1 MYSKEQKDIAL
12 RIYHQTE
19 SVTETIRILGYPTR
33 RNLYTWIA
41 EENTPPK
48 TRKEYPVIDNPPD
61 HPRNPPLEVKLNAI
75 HRCYELG
82 ENIKYVSEDIGYSR
96 ASIYQWRKRYLKE
109 GTLGLMNHKNITP
122 GTLVEGS
129 VSSTDIS
136 SDEINQLKAQ
146 MQDMQLEIDILKETI
161 NVLKKD
167 PDIDQSTL
175 TNGEKTVIID
185 VLKNRYS
192 LPLLLQKLQL
202 SKSSYYYQEQSLQ
215 KEDKYTLLRVRVI
228 ELFTENKGRYG
239 YRRIHALLK
248 RENIIVSEKVIRRI
262 MKEEQL
268 VVKIKRTRK
277 YNSYQGEISPAVDNL
292 INRNFSASKPNEK
305 WLTDIT
311 EFAIPAGKVY
321 LSPIVDCFDGLLV
334 NWNISTSPDALLVNS
349 MLDDAAKLLSVG
361 EKPIIHSD
369 RGVHY
374 RWPGWIDRMEKNGF
388 IRSMSKKGC
397 SPDNSACE
405 GVFGRIKNEMFYNAD
420 WSGVNIS
427 EFIGILNDYLL
438 NQKDIVVTGIAKDG
452 REALTLIEEKQP
464 DLVVLDIIMP
474 HLDGLGVL
482 ERLNSMNLTKFPRIV
497 VLSAVGQDKITQRAI
512 TLGADYYVVK
522 PFDMDIFTKRI
533 RDMFN
538 DSLLGNDEPVKKQV
552 AMTTTEMITAPSRGP
567 VDLETEITNI
577 IHEIGVPAHIKGYM
591 YLREAITMVVN
602 DMELL
607 SAVTKELYPS
617 IAKKY
622 NTTASRVERA
632 IRHAIE
638 VAWGR
643 GQVEAIN
650 KLFGYTVHNE
660 KGKPTN
666 SEFIAI
672 IADKLRLKNKV
683 S

>member
-48 TRKEYPVIDNPPD
+48 TRKEYPVINNPPD
-61 HPRNPPLEVKLNAI
+61 HPRNPPLEVKLDAI

-122 GTLVEGS
+122 GTLVESS

-146 MQDMQLEIDILKETI
+146 IQ
-161 NVLKKD
+161 
-167 PDIDQSTL
+167 
-175 TNGEKTVIID
+175 
-185 VLKNRYS
+185 
-192 LPLLLQKLQL
+192 
-202 SKSSYYYQEQSLQ
+202 
-215 KEDKYTLLRVRVI
+215 
-228 ELFTENKGRYG
+228 
-239 YRRIHALLK
+239 A
-248 RENIIVSEKVIRRI
+248 
-262 MKEEQL
+262 
-268 VVKIKRTRK
+268 
-277 YNSYQGEISPAVDNL
+277 
-292 INRNFSASKPNEK
+292 NEK

-427 EFIGILNDYLL
+427 EFIGILNDYLYWY
-438 NQKDIVVTGIAKDG
+438 N
-452 REALTLIEEKQP
+452 E
-464 DLVVLDIIMP
+464 
-474 HLDGLGVL
+474 
-482 ERLNSMNLTKFPRIV
+482 
-497 VLSAVGQDKITQRAI
+497 
-512 TLGADYYVVK
+512 
-522 PFDMDIFTKRI
+522 KRI
-533 RDMFN
+533 KK
-538 DSLLGNDEPVKKQV
+538 SLGYLSPIEYRHRLG
-552 AMTTTEMITAPSRGP
+552 
-567 VDLETEITNI
+567 L
-577 IHEIGVPAHIKGYM
+577 
-591 YLREAITMVVN
+591 
-602 DMELL
+602 
-607 SAVTKELYPS
+607 VT
-617 IAKKY
+617 
-622 NTTASRVERA
+622 
-632 IRHAIE
+632 
-638 VAWGR
+638 
-643 GQVEAIN
+643 
-650 KLFGYTVHNE
+650 
-660 KGKPTN
+660 
-666 SEFIAI
+666 
-672 IADKLRLKNKV
+672 
-683 S
+683 

>member
-48 TRKEYPVIDNPPD
+48 TRKKYPVINNPPD
-61 HPRNPPLEVKLNAI
+61 HPRNPPLEVKLDAI

-82 ENIKYVSEDIGYSR
+82 ENIKYVSENIGYSR

-146 MQDMQLEIDILKETI
+146 IQ
-161 NVLKKD
+161 
-167 PDIDQSTL
+167 
-175 TNGEKTVIID
+175 
-185 VLKNRYS
+185 
-192 LPLLLQKLQL
+192 
-202 SKSSYYYQEQSLQ
+202 
-215 KEDKYTLLRVRVI
+215 
-228 ELFTENKGRYG
+228 
-239 YRRIHALLK
+239 A
-248 RENIIVSEKVIRRI
+248 
-262 MKEEQL
+262 
-268 VVKIKRTRK
+268 
-277 YNSYQGEISPAVDNL
+277 
-292 INRNFSASKPNEK
+292 NEK

-334 NWNISTSPDALLVNS
+334 NWTISTSPDALLVNS

-374 RWPGWIDRMEKNGF
+374 RWSGWIYRIEKNGF

-427 EFIGILNDYLL
+427 EFIGILNDYLYWY
-438 NQKDIVVTGIAKDG
+438 N
-452 REALTLIEEKQP
+452 E
-464 DLVVLDIIMP
+464 
-474 HLDGLGVL
+474 
-482 ERLNSMNLTKFPRIV
+482 
-497 VLSAVGQDKITQRAI
+497 
-512 TLGADYYVVK
+512 
-522 PFDMDIFTKRI
+522 KRI
-533 RDMFN
+533 KK
-538 DSLLGNDEPVKKQV
+538 SLGYLSPIEYRHRLG
-552 AMTTTEMITAPSRGP
+552 
-567 VDLETEITNI
+567 L
-577 IHEIGVPAHIKGYM
+577 
-591 YLREAITMVVN
+591 
-602 DMELL
+602 
-607 SAVTKELYPS
+607 VT
-617 IAKKY
+617 
-622 NTTASRVERA
+622 
-632 IRHAIE
+632 
-638 VAWGR
+638 
-643 GQVEAIN
+643 
-650 KLFGYTVHNE
+650 
-660 KGKPTN
+660 
-666 SEFIAI
+666 
-672 IADKLRLKNKV
+672 
-683 S
+683 

>member
-48 TRKEYPVIDNPPD
+48 TRKEYPVINNPPD
-61 HPRNPPLEVKLNAI
+61 HPRNPPLEVKLDAI

-146 MQDMQLEIDILKETI
+146 IQ
-161 NVLKKD
+161 
-167 PDIDQSTL
+167 
-175 TNGEKTVIID
+175 
-185 VLKNRYS
+185 
-192 LPLLLQKLQL
+192 
-202 SKSSYYYQEQSLQ
+202 
-215 KEDKYTLLRVRVI
+215 
-228 ELFTENKGRYG
+228 
-239 YRRIHALLK
+239 A
-248 RENIIVSEKVIRRI
+248 
-262 MKEEQL
+262 
-268 VVKIKRTRK
+268 
-277 YNSYQGEISPAVDNL
+277 
-292 INRNFSASKPNEK
+292 NEK

-349 MLDDAAKLLSVG
+349 MLDNAAKLLSVG

-388 IRSMSKKGC
+388 IRSVSKKGC

-427 EFIGILNDYLL
+427 EFIGILNDYLYWY
-438 NQKDIVVTGIAKDG
+438 N
-452 REALTLIEEKQP
+452 E
-464 DLVVLDIIMP
+464 
-474 HLDGLGVL
+474 
-482 ERLNSMNLTKFPRIV
+482 
-497 VLSAVGQDKITQRAI
+497 
-512 TLGADYYVVK
+512 
-522 PFDMDIFTKRI
+522 KRI
-533 RDMFN
+533 KK
-538 DSLLGNDEPVKKQV
+538 SLGYLSPIEYRHRLG
-552 AMTTTEMITAPSRGP
+552 
-567 VDLETEITNI
+567 L
-577 IHEIGVPAHIKGYM
+577 
-591 YLREAITMVVN
+591 
-602 DMELL
+602 
-607 SAVTKELYPS
+607 VT
-617 IAKKY
+617 
-622 NTTASRVERA
+622 
-632 IRHAIE
+632 
-638 VAWGR
+638 
-643 GQVEAIN
+643 
-650 KLFGYTVHNE
+650 
-660 KGKPTN
+660 
-666 SEFIAI
+666 
-672 IADKLRLKNKV
+672 
-683 S
+683 

>member
-48 TRKEYPVIDNPPD
+48 TRKEYPVINNPPD
-61 HPRNPPLEVKLNAI
+61 HPRNPPLEVKLDAI

-82 ENIKYVSEDIGYSR
+82 ENVKYVSEDIGYSR

-146 MQDMQLEIDILKETI
+146 IQ
-161 NVLKKD
+161 
-167 PDIDQSTL
+167 
-175 TNGEKTVIID
+175 
-185 VLKNRYS
+185 
-192 LPLLLQKLQL
+192 
-202 SKSSYYYQEQSLQ
+202 
-215 KEDKYTLLRVRVI
+215 
-228 ELFTENKGRYG
+228 
-239 YRRIHALLK
+239 A
-248 RENIIVSEKVIRRI
+248 
-262 MKEEQL
+262 
-268 VVKIKRTRK
+268 
-277 YNSYQGEISPAVDNL
+277 
-292 INRNFSASKPNEK
+292 NEK

-311 EFAIPAGKVY
+311 EFAIPSGKVY

-349 MLDDAAKLLSVG
+349 MLDDAAKLLSAG

-427 EFIGILNDYLL
+427 EFIGILNDYLYWY
-438 NQKDIVVTGIAKDG
+438 N
-452 REALTLIEEKQP
+452 E
-464 DLVVLDIIMP
+464 
-474 HLDGLGVL
+474 
-482 ERLNSMNLTKFPRIV
+482 
-497 VLSAVGQDKITQRAI
+497 
-512 TLGADYYVVK
+512 
-522 PFDMDIFTKRI
+522 KRI
-533 RDMFN
+533 KK
-538 DSLLGNDEPVKKQV
+538 SLGYLSPIEYRHRLG
-552 AMTTTEMITAPSRGP
+552 
-567 VDLETEITNI
+567 L
-577 IHEIGVPAHIKGYM
+577 
-591 YLREAITMVVN
+591 
-602 DMELL
+602 
-607 SAVTKELYPS
+607 VT
-617 IAKKY
+617 
-622 NTTASRVERA
+622 
-632 IRHAIE
+632 
-638 VAWGR
+638 
-643 GQVEAIN
+643 
-650 KLFGYTVHNE
+650 
-660 KGKPTN
+660 
-666 SEFIAI
+666 
-672 IADKLRLKNKV
+672 
-683 S
+683 

>member
-12 RIYHQTE
+12 QIYHQTE

-61 HPRNPPLEVKLNAI
+61 HPRNPPLEVKLEAI

-122 GTLVEGS
+122 GTLVESS

-146 MQDMQLEIDILKETI
+146 IQ
-161 NVLKKD
+161 
-167 PDIDQSTL
+167 
-175 TNGEKTVIID
+175 
-185 VLKNRYS
+185 
-192 LPLLLQKLQL
+192 
-202 SKSSYYYQEQSLQ
+202 
-215 KEDKYTLLRVRVI
+215 
-228 ELFTENKGRYG
+228 
-239 YRRIHALLK
+239 A
-248 RENIIVSEKVIRRI
+248 
-262 MKEEQL
+262 
-268 VVKIKRTRK
+268 
-277 YNSYQGEISPAVDNL
+277 
-292 INRNFSASKPNEK
+292 NEK

-388 IRSMSKKGC
+388 IRSVSKKGC

-427 EFIGILNDYLL
+427 EFIGILNDYLYWY
-438 NQKDIVVTGIAKDG
+438 N
-452 REALTLIEEKQP
+452 E
-464 DLVVLDIIMP
+464 
-474 HLDGLGVL
+474 
-482 ERLNSMNLTKFPRIV
+482 
-497 VLSAVGQDKITQRAI
+497 
-512 TLGADYYVVK
+512 
-522 PFDMDIFTKRI
+522 KRI
-533 RDMFN
+533 KK
-538 DSLLGNDEPVKKQV
+538 SLGYLSPIEYRHRLG
-552 AMTTTEMITAPSRGP
+552 
-567 VDLETEITNI
+567 L
-577 IHEIGVPAHIKGYM
+577 
-591 YLREAITMVVN
+591 
-602 DMELL
+602 
-607 SAVTKELYPS
+607 VT
-617 IAKKY
+617 
-622 NTTASRVERA
+622 
-632 IRHAIE
+632 
-638 VAWGR
+638 
-643 GQVEAIN
+643 
-650 KLFGYTVHNE
+650 
-660 KGKPTN
+660 
-666 SEFIAI
+666 
-672 IADKLRLKNKV
+672 
-683 S
+683 

>member
-41 EENTPPK
+41 EENPPPK
-48 TRKEYPVIDNPPD
+48 TRKEYPVINNPPD
-61 HPRNPPLEVKLNAI
+61 HPRNPPLEVKSDAI

-109 GTLGLMNHKNITP
+109 GTLSLMNHKNITP

-136 SDEINQLKAQ
+136 SDEINQLNTQIQA
-146 MQDMQLEIDILKETI
+146 
-161 NVLKKD
+161 
-167 PDIDQSTL
+167 
-175 TNGEKTVIID
+175 
-185 VLKNRYS
+185 
-192 LPLLLQKLQL
+192 
-202 SKSSYYYQEQSLQ
+202 
-215 KEDKYTLLRVRVI
+215 
-228 ELFTENKGRYG
+228 
-239 YRRIHALLK
+239 
-248 RENIIVSEKVIRRI
+248 
-262 MKEEQL
+262 
-268 VVKIKRTRK
+268 
-277 YNSYQGEISPAVDNL
+277 
-292 INRNFSASKPNEK
+292 NEK

-427 EFIGILNDYLL
+427 EFIGILNDYLYWY
-438 NQKDIVVTGIAKDG
+438 N
-452 REALTLIEEKQP
+452 E
-464 DLVVLDIIMP
+464 
-474 HLDGLGVL
+474 
-482 ERLNSMNLTKFPRIV
+482 
-497 VLSAVGQDKITQRAI
+497 
-512 TLGADYYVVK
+512 
-522 PFDMDIFTKRI
+522 KRI
-533 RDMFN
+533 KK
-538 DSLLGNDEPVKKQV
+538 SLGYLSPIEYRHRLG
-552 AMTTTEMITAPSRGP
+552 
-567 VDLETEITNI
+567 L
-577 IHEIGVPAHIKGYM
+577 
-591 YLREAITMVVN
+591 
-602 DMELL
+602 
-607 SAVTKELYPS
+607 VT
-617 IAKKY
+617 
-622 NTTASRVERA
+622 
-632 IRHAIE
+632 
-638 VAWGR
+638 
-643 GQVEAIN
+643 
-650 KLFGYTVHNE
+650 
-660 KGKPTN
+660 
-666 SEFIAI
+666 
-672 IADKLRLKNKV
+672 
-683 S
+683 

>member
-48 TRKEYPVIDNPPD
+48 TRKEYPVINNPPD
-61 HPRNPPLEVKLNAI
+61 HPRNPPLEVKLDAI

-146 MQDMQLEIDILKETI
+146 IQ
-161 NVLKKD
+161 
-167 PDIDQSTL
+167 
-175 TNGEKTVIID
+175 
-185 VLKNRYS
+185 
-192 LPLLLQKLQL
+192 
-202 SKSSYYYQEQSLQ
+202 
-215 KEDKYTLLRVRVI
+215 DKYTLLRVRVI

-427 EFIGILNDYLL
+427 EFIGILNDYLYWY
-438 NQKDIVVTGIAKDG
+438 N
-452 REALTLIEEKQP
+452 E
-464 DLVVLDIIMP
+464 
-474 HLDGLGVL
+474 
-482 ERLNSMNLTKFPRIV
+482 
-497 VLSAVGQDKITQRAI
+497 
-512 TLGADYYVVK
+512 
-522 PFDMDIFTKRI
+522 KRI
-533 RDMFN
+533 KK
-538 DSLLGNDEPVKKQV
+538 SLGYLSPIEYRHRLG
-552 AMTTTEMITAPSRGP
+552 
-567 VDLETEITNI
+567 L
-577 IHEIGVPAHIKGYM
+577 
-591 YLREAITMVVN
+591 
-602 DMELL
+602 
-607 SAVTKELYPS
+607 VT
-617 IAKKY
+617 
-622 NTTASRVERA
+622 
-632 IRHAIE
+632 
-638 VAWGR
+638 
-643 GQVEAIN
+643 
-650 KLFGYTVHNE
+650 
-660 KGKPTN
+660 
-666 SEFIAI
+666 
-672 IADKLRLKNKV
+672 
-683 S
+683 

>member
-146 MQDMQLEIDILKETI
+146 IQ
-161 NVLKKD
+161 
-167 PDIDQSTL
+167 
-175 TNGEKTVIID
+175 
-185 VLKNRYS
+185 
-192 LPLLLQKLQL
+192 
-202 SKSSYYYQEQSLQ
+202 
-215 KEDKYTLLRVRVI
+215 
-228 ELFTENKGRYG
+228 
-239 YRRIHALLK
+239 A
-248 RENIIVSEKVIRRI
+248 
-262 MKEEQL
+262 
-268 VVKIKRTRK
+268 
-277 YNSYQGEISPAVDNL
+277 
-292 INRNFSASKPNEK
+292 NEK

-427 EFIGILNDYLL
+427 EFIGILNDYLYWY
-438 NQKDIVVTGIAKDG
+438 N
-452 REALTLIEEKQP
+452 E
-464 DLVVLDIIMP
+464 
-474 HLDGLGVL
+474 
-482 ERLNSMNLTKFPRIV
+482 
-497 VLSAVGQDKITQRAI
+497 
-512 TLGADYYVVK
+512 
-522 PFDMDIFTKRI
+522 KRI
-533 RDMFN
+533 KK
-538 DSLLGNDEPVKKQV
+538 SLGYLSPIEYRHRLG
-552 AMTTTEMITAPSRGP
+552 
-567 VDLETEITNI
+567 L
-577 IHEIGVPAHIKGYM
+577 
-591 YLREAITMVVN
+591 
-602 DMELL
+602 
-607 SAVTKELYPS
+607 VT
-617 IAKKY
+617 
-622 NTTASRVERA
+622 
-632 IRHAIE
+632 
-638 VAWGR
+638 
-643 GQVEAIN
+643 
-650 KLFGYTVHNE
+650 
-660 KGKPTN
+660 
-666 SEFIAI
+666 
-672 IADKLRLKNKV
+672 
-683 S
+683 

>member
-48 TRKEYPVIDNPPD
+48 TRKEYPVINNPPD
-61 HPRNPPLEVKLNAI
+61 HPRNPPLEVKLDAI

-82 ENIKYVSEDIGYSR
+82 ENIKYVSEDIEYSR

-122 GTLVEGS
+122 GTLVESS

-146 MQDMQLEIDILKETI
+146 IQ
-161 NVLKKD
+161 
-167 PDIDQSTL
+167 
-175 TNGEKTVIID
+175 
-185 VLKNRYS
+185 
-192 LPLLLQKLQL
+192 
-202 SKSSYYYQEQSLQ
+202 
-215 KEDKYTLLRVRVI
+215 
-228 ELFTENKGRYG
+228 
-239 YRRIHALLK
+239 A
-248 RENIIVSEKVIRRI
+248 
-262 MKEEQL
+262 
-268 VVKIKRTRK
+268 
-277 YNSYQGEISPAVDNL
+277 
-292 INRNFSASKPNEK
+292 NEK

-388 IRSMSKKGC
+388 IRSVSKKGC

-427 EFIGILNDYLL
+427 EFIGILNDYLYWY
-438 NQKDIVVTGIAKDG
+438 N
-452 REALTLIEEKQP
+452 E
-464 DLVVLDIIMP
+464 
-474 HLDGLGVL
+474 
-482 ERLNSMNLTKFPRIV
+482 
-497 VLSAVGQDKITQRAI
+497 
-512 TLGADYYVVK
+512 
-522 PFDMDIFTKRI
+522 KRI
-533 RDMFN
+533 KK
-538 DSLLGNDEPVKKQV
+538 SLGYLSPIEYRHRLG
-552 AMTTTEMITAPSRGP
+552 
-567 VDLETEITNI
+567 L
-577 IHEIGVPAHIKGYM
+577 
-591 YLREAITMVVN
+591 
-602 DMELL
+602 
-607 SAVTKELYPS
+607 VT
-617 IAKKY
+617 
-622 NTTASRVERA
+622 
-632 IRHAIE
+632 
-638 VAWGR
+638 
-643 GQVEAIN
+643 
-650 KLFGYTVHNE
+650 
-660 KGKPTN
+660 
-666 SEFIAI
+666 
-672 IADKLRLKNKV
+672 
-683 S
+683 

>member
-48 TRKEYPVIDNPPD
+48 TRKEYPVINNPPD
-61 HPRNPPLEVKLNAI
+61 HPRNPPLEVKLDAI

-136 SDEINQLKAQ
+136 SDEINQLKPQIQA
-146 MQDMQLEIDILKETI
+146 
-161 NVLKKD
+161 
-167 PDIDQSTL
+167 
-175 TNGEKTVIID
+175 
-185 VLKNRYS
+185 
-192 LPLLLQKLQL
+192 
-202 SKSSYYYQEQSLQ
+202 
-215 KEDKYTLLRVRVI
+215 
-228 ELFTENKGRYG
+228 
-239 YRRIHALLK
+239 
-248 RENIIVSEKVIRRI
+248 
-262 MKEEQL
+262 
-268 VVKIKRTRK
+268 
-277 YNSYQGEISPAVDNL
+277 
-292 INRNFSASKPNEK
+292 NEK

-427 EFIGILNDYLL
+427 EFIGILNDYLYWY
-438 NQKDIVVTGIAKDG
+438 N
-452 REALTLIEEKQP
+452 E
-464 DLVVLDIIMP
+464 
-474 HLDGLGVL
+474 
-482 ERLNSMNLTKFPRIV
+482 
-497 VLSAVGQDKITQRAI
+497 
-512 TLGADYYVVK
+512 
-522 PFDMDIFTKRI
+522 KRI
-533 RDMFN
+533 KK
-538 DSLLGNDEPVKKQV
+538 SLGYLSPIEYRHRLG
-552 AMTTTEMITAPSRGP
+552 
-567 VDLETEITNI
+567 L
-577 IHEIGVPAHIKGYM
+577 
-591 YLREAITMVVN
+591 
-602 DMELL
+602 
-607 SAVTKELYPS
+607 VT
-617 IAKKY
+617 
-622 NTTASRVERA
+622 
-632 IRHAIE
+632 
-638 VAWGR
+638 
-643 GQVEAIN
+643 
-650 KLFGYTVHNE
+650 
-660 KGKPTN
+660 
-666 SEFIAI
+666 
-672 IADKLRLKNKV
+672 
-683 S
+683 